1 MMAMSPRP
9 SVGTRNS
16 STQAA
21 KLWLLIG
28 LSSTFK
34 TLPVESR
41 FLFGHL
47 THCFD
52 DITEL
57 PLSSSTVPW

>member
-9 SVGTRNS
+9 SVGTRNC

-21 KLWLLIG
+21 KLWLMIG

-41 FLFGHL
+41 FFFGHF
-47 THCFD
+47 TQCFD
-52 DITEL
+52 DITEP
-57 PLSSSTVPW
+57 PLSSSTAPW